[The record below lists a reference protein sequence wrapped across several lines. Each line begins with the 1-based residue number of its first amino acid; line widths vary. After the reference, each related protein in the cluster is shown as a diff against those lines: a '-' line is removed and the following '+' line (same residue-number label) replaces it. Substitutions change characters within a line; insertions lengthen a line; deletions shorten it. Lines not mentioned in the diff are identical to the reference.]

1 VYRAIAIIAGSVLIG
16 FAYNWFLIP
25 HKVLSSGISGIAMI
39 IGILTPASTGTMNF
53 LLNLPLLIIG
63 FMKLG
68 KRFVLHTLLS
78 VVALSIALY
87 VIPLRAVSTDPI
99 LSAVFGGVLTGIG
112 VGFVFRQSASTGGF
126 DIIAMLLTHKKE
138 FPLGAILSA
147 MNAVVVFVSGFFVNW
162 DAALYT
168 MLSIFVTGK
177 VVDAIHTRHIKL
189 TLTIITRKG
198 EEMKQQLLTNLVR
211 GVTLMNGEGAY
222 SREDRKI
229 LMTVIS
235 RYELA
240 NLKQLIQSVD
250 PEAFVNIT
258 ETVEVMGLFRRDAY

>member
-1 VYRAIAIIAGSVLIG
+1 MYRAIAIIAGSVLIG
-16 FAYNWFLIP
+16 FAYKWFLIP
-25 HKVLSSGISGIAMI
+25 HKVLSSGISGIAMM
-39 IGILTPASTGTMNF
+39 IGILTPARTGRM
-53 LLNLPLLIIG
+53 IV

-68 KRFVLHTLLS
+68 KRFFLHTLLS

-211 GVTLMNGEGAY
+211 G
-222 SREDRKI
+222 
-229 LMTVIS
+229 
-235 RYELA
+235 
-240 NLKQLIQSVD
+240 
-250 PEAFVNIT
+250 
-258 ETVEVMGLFRRDAY
+258 